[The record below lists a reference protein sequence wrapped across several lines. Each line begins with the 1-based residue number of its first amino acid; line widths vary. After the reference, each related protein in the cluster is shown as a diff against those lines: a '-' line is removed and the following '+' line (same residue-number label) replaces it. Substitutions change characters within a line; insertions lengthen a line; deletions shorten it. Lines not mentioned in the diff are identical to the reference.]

1 MPKYRSGLEERVAAL
16 LDEDDWDYE
25 PIRVPYTMEK
35 KYIPDFVNR
44 AGDWIEVKGRLDQ
57 RSNDVQKYI
66 ALRKCY
72 PEQRIIF
79 VWSHPNNKTRK
90 GAKMTNA
97 QWCEKHG
104 FEWTTPDA
112 IEEEGI

>member
-1 MPKYRSGLEERVAAL
+1 MPKYRSGLEERTAKV
-16 LDEDDWDYE
+16 LDNGWEYE
-25 PIRVPYTMEK
+25 PIRVPYTMDK
-35 KYIPDFVNR
+35 HYIPDFVNQD
-44 AGDWIEVKGRLDQ
+44 GDFIECKGRLDP
-57 RSNDVQKYI
+57 RSHDVQKYI

-79 VWSHPNNKTRK
+79 VWSHPHNKIRK

>member
-1 MPKYRSGLEERVAAL
+1 MAYRSELEQVVAGL
-16 LDEDDWDYE
+16 LDEDEWEYE
-25 PIRVPYTMEK
+25 PIRVPYIIEK
-35 KYIPDFVNR
+35 KYIPDFVNK
-44 AGDWIEVKGRLDQ
+44 AGDWIEVKGRLDP

-66 ALRKCY
+66 ALRKSY
-72 PEQRIIF
+72 PDQRIIF
-79 VWSHPNNKTRK
+79 VWSHPYQKVRK

-97 QWCEKHG
+97 EWCEKYG